1 MECKWEG
8 NSYKTN
14 DGRHQAVKTFL
25 IVLTVKFFTLFLPC
39 MATSRVGT
47 AKWPQD
53 NLGKFRSKLHGDDP
67 PRIRGQ
73 QVMMDPLDPEDG
85 ISEAGNGCWDKSW
98 TWPVSSPSSSSSS
111 LSSSSSSPSSSSESS
126 SISSRYSSWSPSSS
140 SNPSWKVKLSF
151 VHLQKGTRNNTIY
164 VLLCNCSNDNRRS
177 TKRVSKW
184 QKSPEPQWSLST
196 KGLMTRARAWSRV
209 RDREIPLLQMLDSPR
224 P

>member
-73 QVMMDPLDPEDG
+73 QVMMDPLDPDG
-85 ISEAGNGCWDKSW
+85 IRDAGNGCWDKSW

-140 SNPSWKVKLSF
+140 SNPSWKVKKNLGTTENKCLMSYF
-151 VHLQKGTRNNTIY
+151 VTIVMITGGAQSGY
-164 VLLCNCSNDNRRS
+164 QNDKNHQS
-177 TKRVSKW
+177 HNDPC
-184 QKSPEPQWSLST
+184 QP
-196 KGLMTRARAWSRV
+196 GG
-209 RDREIPLLQMLDSPR
+209 
-224 P
+224 

>member
-1 MECKWEG
+1 MMRKYLLRSLIQKAQGNKMLERNFPSKMECKWEG

-85 ISEAGNGCWDKSW
+85 IREAGNGCWDKSW
-98 TWPVSSPSSSSSS
+98 T
-111 LSSSSSSPSSSSESS
+111 
-126 SISSRYSSWSPSSS
+126 
-140 SNPSWKVKLSF
+140 
-151 VHLQKGTRNNTIY
+151 
-164 VLLCNCSNDNRRS
+164 
-177 TKRVSKW
+177 
-184 QKSPEPQWSLST
+184 
-196 KGLMTRARAWSRV
+196 
-209 RDREIPLLQMLDSPR
+209 
-224 P
+224 

>member
-73 QVMMDPLDPEDG
+73 QVMMDPLDPDG
-85 ISEAGNGCWDKSW
+85 IRDAGNGCWDKSW
-98 TWPVSSPSSSSSS
+98 TWPVSSSSSSSSS

-140 SNPSWKVKLSF
+140 SNPSWKVKKKL
-151 VHLQKGTRNNTIY
+151 RNNWKQMLD
-164 VLLCNCSNDNRRS
+164 VLLCNYSNDNRRS